1 MKKFSAFCNHYLNS
15 VILSLFFLIFIQISG
30 LGHANAADSQLRAE
44 IGPNKSYVILENS
57 QIYVKYEAYTHLND
71 EFAIKE
77 FKIKS
82 AGNENQVGVGSYNY
96 FDADSGRWGL
106 KSASI
111 IYNGADKKTV
121 RLIWYGERNDPIKD
135 ITHEVTIFG
144 DSKYLKID
152 YINVK
157 YGINVVD
164 LGLPGGTSA
173 GTHVAYGHSGW
184 DRDYIT
190 FQESGPFFGSY
201 YNRYPPDGVN
211 DPVDGGS
218 LNYNGNFIVGVYNS
232 SNGRGFGRVMPVADT
247 SIFKLLLTPTT
258 RRGLEMF
265 PHPFLKSHNPFTG
278 YLYVVTG
285 GESEMLSMGKQLAG
299 GGTPQGFADVPSGYW
314 AEDAIYKIYDAGI
327 TTGCSQDPLQYCPED
342 PVSRSQMAIFLGRA
356 EHGSSYT
363 PPSATGIFEDVPV
376 SYWAAGWIE
385 QFYNDGITSGCS
397 TNPLK
402 YCPDDSVTRAQ
413 MAIFLLRAKHG
424 SSYTPPAATGIFDD
438 VPTSSWVADWVE
450 QLYNEG
456 ITTGCGANP
465 LSYCPEDT
473 VTRAQMAVFIVRT
486 FGL

>member
-1 MKKFSAFCNHYLNS
+1 MQKYSVFRNHYSNF
-15 VILSLFFLIFIQISG
+15 VVLSLFLLIFLQFSG
-30 LGHANAADSQLRAE
+30 FGYANAADSQLRAE
-44 IGPNKSYVILENS
+44 IGPNNSYVILENS
-57 QIYVKYEAYTHLND
+57 QIYVKYGPYYHLND

-82 AGNENQVGVGSYNY
+82 AGDENQVGVGSYNY
-96 FDADSGRWGL
+96 FDADAGRGAL
-106 KSASI
+106 
-111 IYNGADKKTV
+111 YNAYITNNGVDKKTV
-121 RLIWYGERNDPIKD
+121 RLIWFDKYNNPDKK
-135 ITHEVTIFG
+135 ITHEVTIFAN
-144 DSKYLKID
+144 SKYLKID
-152 YINVK
+152 YINIY

-164 LGLPGGTSA
+164 LGQPGGTTS

-190 FQESGPFFGSY
+190 HQEPEFHGSY

-211 DPVDGGS
+211 DPADGGS
-218 LNYNGNFIVGVYNS
+218 LNYNGNFIIGVYNS

-265 PHPFLKSHNPFTG
+265 PYPFFQSHDPFTG

-285 GESEMLSMGKQLAG
+285 GESEILSVGQQLAG
-299 GGTPQGFADVPSGYW
+299 GGTQGFVDVPPGYW
-314 AEDAIYKIYDAGI
+314 AEDAIYKIYNAGI
-327 TTGCSQDPLQYCPED
+327 TTGCSQNPLQYCPEN
-342 PVSRSQMAIFLGRA
+342 PVTRAQIAVFLDRA
-356 EHGSSYT
+356 KHGSNFT
-363 PPSATGIFEDVPV
+363 PPLATGIFEDVPV
-376 SYWAAGWIE
+376 SYWAADFIE

-397 TNPLK
+397 TNPLW
-402 YCPDDSVTRAQ
+402 YCPENPVTRAQ

-424 SSYTPPAATGIFDD
+424 SSYTPPAATGIFED
-438 VPTSSWVADWVE
+438 VPVTYWAADWVE
-450 QLYNEG
+450 QLYNEE
-456 ITTGCGANP
+456 ITTGCGTSP